1 MKGNKNRLHAQLYI
15 RVPSQILNSS
25 HVSLYQQPKLTAKPP
40 EKNKN
45 GNFTIR
51 LKEQNITT
59 LNFQQINQIYISTK
73 LIRIYNHLRS
83 LPNHGNVP
91 TKACQ

>member
-25 HVSLYQQPKLTAKPP
+25 HVSLYQEPKLTAKPP
-40 EKNKN
+40 EKKKNKN

-59 LNFQQINQIYISTK
+59 LNFQQINQIYISTI
-73 LIRIYNHLRS
+73 LFFFFLFQS
-83 LPNHGNVP
+83 
-91 TKACQ
+91 